1 MDQDRAGVARPGGV
15 IVTEAAAAEGPILDE
30 LVVTRLRELRLQ
42 VQKPGEDLLGEL
54 IGLFERDSALR
65 LSALRSASTSDERRQ
80 AAHALKGSAANLGA
94 ARVAALALH
103 IEKNPAEPADLG
115 RLARSVSEAIAELRL
130 VFG

>member
-1 MDQDRAGVARPGGV
+1 MARPGGV
-15 IVTEAAAAEGPILDE
+15 IVTEPAAAEVPILDE

-65 LSALRSASTSDERRQ
+65 LSTLRSASRSVDRKQ

-94 ARVAALALH
+94 SRVAMLALR
-103 IEKNPAEPADLG
+103 IERHPAEPADLEK
-115 RLARSVSEAIAELRL
+115 LARSVAEAIAELRR